1 MSNVIMPID
10 LNALGSVTGGSHS
23 HGSGSYGYGAGS
35 PILNDL
41 GNLATQLKDVTA
53 KTSGLSSTSMLLLC
67 CLALQRNQGPA
78 TNVVY
83 FGRPRCW

>member
-10 LNALGSVTGGSHS
+10 LNALGSVTGGSHG
-23 HGSGSYGYGAGS
+23 HGSSSYGGGS
-35 PILNDL
+35 QILNDL
-41 GNLATQLKDVTA
+41 GNLATQLKDVTN

-83 FGRPRCW
+83 FGRPRYW

>member
-10 LNALGSVTGGSHS
+10 LNALGSVTGGGS
-23 HGSGSYGYGAGS
+23 HGNGSSSYGGGS
-35 PILNDL
+35 QILNDL

-67 CLALQRNQGPA
+67 CLALQRNQGP